1 MRELRPLQD
10 LGLSATSEAVYLVL
24 VEQGPQTLLELTER
38 PALVGSPLESLQ
50 YSVTELGEIGLVSR
64 TNGRLIA
71 QPPRAMLEAVAE
83 RRAREAR
90 TAYES
95 ATVLSRFW
103 LDHTAGSSYVEVV
116 DTSGRPEAVQQRV
129 HSEALTE
136 VRALSIGPVG
146 GGDRV
151 PEVGPG
157 TLNAL
162 GRGIAY
168 RVVYSAN
175 ILQDPKALE
184 VAHTCV
190 EHGEQARV
198 FPDVALNLLV
208 CDDRFAVVSVTAPD
222 RTGHH
227 SVVVQPSGLLDGLI
241 GVFESYWR
249 VAVPLPPA
257 GEVVGSEASPMNE
270 SRQLL
275 SYLSTGLTDES
286 IARELGVSERTVARR
301 IARLQEMLGAKTR
314 FQLGVQAS
322 RRGWL

>member
-1 MRELRPLQD
+1 MHTLRPLQD
-10 LGLSATSEAVYLVL
+10 LGLSATAEAAYLAL
-24 VEQGPQTLLELTER
+24 VEGGPQTLAELTGR
-38 PALVGSPLESLQ
+38 SALAGSPLDGLDAA
-50 YSVTELGEIGLVSR
+50 VAELGDIGLVSR
-64 TNGRLIA
+64 TSGRLSA
-71 QPPRAMLEAVAE
+71 QPPRAVLEAVAE
-83 RRAREAR
+83 RRARQAR
-90 TAYES
+90 IAYES
-95 ATVLSRFW
+95 ATALSQYW
-103 LDHTAGSSYVEVV
+103 LDHTAGASYVEVV
-116 DTSGRPEAVQQRV
+116 DTSERRGEVQSRV
-129 HSEALTE
+129 HNGAVSQ

-146 GGDRV
+146 GGDRM

-157 TLNAL
+157 TLDAL
-162 GRGIAY
+162 DRGIAY
-168 RVVYSAN
+168 RVVYSVN

-184 VAHTCV
+184 VAHECAAR
-190 EHGEQARV
+190 GEQARV

-208 CDDRFAVVSVTAPD
+208 CDDRFAVVSVAAPN

-241 GVFESYWR
+241 GVFESYWQI
-249 VAVPLPPA
+249 AVPLRPA
-257 GEVVGSEASPMNE
+257 GETVTSEATPE
-270 SRQLL
+270 GRQLL

>member
-1 MRELRPLQD
+1 MRDLRPLQA
-10 LGLSATSEAVYLVL
+10 LGLSATAEAAYVAL
-24 VEQGPQTLLELTER
+24 VEQGPRTLAELTDR
-38 PALVGSPLESLQ
+38 PTLAGLPLEVLQ
-50 YSVTELGEIGLVSR
+50 RAVTELSDIGLVAR
-64 TNGRLIA
+64 TGDRLTA
-71 QPPRAMLEAVAE
+71 QPPRAMVEAVAE
-83 RRAREAR
+83 QRAREAR
-90 TAYES
+90 IAYES
-95 ATVLSRFW
+95 AMVLSRFW

-116 DTSGRPEAVQQRV
+116 DTSGHPEAIQLRV
-129 HSEALTE
+129 HSEAME
-136 VRALSIGPVG
+136 QVRALSIGPVG
-146 GGDRV
+146 GGERE

-157 TLNAL
+157 TLDAL
-162 GRGIAY
+162 DRGIAY

-184 VAHTCV
+184 VAHSCV
-190 EHGEQARV
+190 ERGEQARV
-198 FPDVALNLLV
+198 FPDVALNVLV

-222 RTGHH
+222 GRGHH

-249 VAVPLPPA
+249 IAAPLPA
-257 GEVVGSEASPMNE
+257 GESVKSEASPE

-275 SYLSTGLTDES
+275 SYLSAGLTDES

-301 IARLQEMLGAKTR
+301 IARLQEMLGAQTR

>member
-1 MRELRPLQD
+1 MRAPRPLQA
-10 LGLSATSEAVYLVL
+10 LGLSATAEATYLAL
-24 VEQGPQTLLELTER
+24 VERGPQTLTELTGR
-38 PALVGSPLESLQ
+38 PALVGSPLDGLRDA
-50 YSVTELGEIGLVSR
+50 VAELSDIGLVSHA
-64 TNGRLIA
+64 NDRLAA
-71 QPPRAMLEAVAE
+71 QPPRAVLEAVAE
-83 RRAREAR
+83 RRARQAR
-90 TAYES
+90 IAYES
-95 ATVLSRFW
+95 ATTLSRIW

-116 DTSGRPEAVQQRV
+116 DTSERRGEIQSRV
-129 HSEALTE
+129 HNGAVSE

-151 PEVGPG
+151 PRVGPG
-157 TLNAL
+157 TLDAL
-162 GRGIAY
+162 DRGIAY

-184 VAHTCV
+184 VAHECV
-190 EHGEQARV
+190 AHGEQARV
-198 FPDVALNLLV
+198 FPDVALNVLV
-208 CDDRFAVVSVTAPD
+208 CDDRFAVVSVAAPN

-249 VAVPLPPA
+249 MAVPLPSA
-257 GEVVGSEASPMNE
+257 GEAVESEATAE
-270 SRQLL
+270 GRQLL
-275 SYLSTGLTDES
+275 SYLSAGLTDES

>member
-1 MRELRPLQD
+1 MRTLRPLQA
-10 LGLSATSEAVYLVL
+10 LGLSATAEAVYLTL
-24 VEQGPQTLLELTER
+24 VERGPQTPAELSGR
-38 PALVGSPLESLQ
+38 PASAGAPLEGIEEA
-50 YSVTELGEIGLVSR
+50 VAELGDIGLVTR
-64 TNGRLIA
+64 TDGRLTA
-71 QPPRAMLEAVAE
+71 QPPRAVLEAVAE
-83 RRAREAR
+83 QRAHQAR
-90 TAYES
+90 IAYES
-95 ATVLSRFW
+95 ATALSRYW
-103 LDHTAGSSYVEVV
+103 LDHTVGAGYVEVV
-116 DTSGRPEAVQQRV
+116 DTSERRGEIQSRV
-129 HSEALTE
+129 HNGAVSQ

-146 GGDRV
+146 GGDRM

-157 TLNAL
+157 TLDAL
-162 GRGIAY
+162 DRGIAY

-184 VAHTCV
+184 VAHRCV
-190 EHGEQARV
+190 ARGEQARV
-198 FPDVALNLLV
+198 FPDVALNVLV
-208 CDDRFAVVSVTAPD
+208 CDDRFAVVSVAAPN

-241 GVFESYWR
+241 GVFESYWQI
-249 VAVPLPPA
+249 AVPLPPA
-257 GEVVGSEASPMNE
+257 GEAVKSEATPE
-270 SRQLL
+270 GRQLL